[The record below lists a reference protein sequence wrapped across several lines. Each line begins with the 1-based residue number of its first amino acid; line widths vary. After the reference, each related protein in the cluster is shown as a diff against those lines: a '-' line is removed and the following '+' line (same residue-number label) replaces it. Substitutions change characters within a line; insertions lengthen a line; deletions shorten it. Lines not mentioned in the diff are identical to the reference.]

1 MKRLFVKRAC
11 FLGICF
17 SFLLCPSIPPGFAS
31 GYSIAAIQERGVLR
45 VALENDDWAYFLR
58 WNQDTPSGLCV
69 DLAREV
75 AEALG
80 VPPVFLPVSW
90 GGGEGGSIA
99 GILGGFPWG
108 TSFDMIASAVTVTPE
123 RSARVHFSEPYAFV
137 GQMVLFHGGNAQIL
151 SLESFRGRRVGFP
164 QDTTSEP
171 AARSLPSSNTLIPLE
186 NASATFRAF
195 EEGGVDTMVID
206 SPLALLFLKDH
217 PETEVLDKLLTRE
230 VYALVLPLSSD
241 PELQDLVDRV
251 VLEQRELLE
260 DHWIP

>member
-1 MKRLFVKRAC
+1 MKKCC
-11 FLGICF
+11 FLGICLL
-17 SFLLCPSIPPGFAS
+17 FLLCSPNLPGFAS
-31 GYSIAAIQERGVLR
+31 EHSIAAIQERGVLR

-58 WNQDTPSGLCV
+58 WNEGTPSGFCV

-80 VPPVFLPVSW
+80 VSPVFLPVSW
-90 GGGEGGSIA
+90 GEGESIA
-99 GILGGFPWG
+99 SILGGSPWG

-123 RSARVHFSEPYAFV
+123 RSTRVHFSEPYAFV

-151 SLESFRGRRVGFP
+151 SLESFKGRRVGFP

-171 AARSLPSSNTLIPLE
+171 AARSLPSSNTLVPLE

-195 EEGGVDTMVID
+195 EEGRVDVMVID

-217 PETEVLDKLLTRE
+217 SETEVLDKLLTRE
-230 VYALVLPLSSD
+230 IYALVLPLSSD